1 MYITDLIYF
10 VKDVFDKD
18 KRIKVI
24 NRGDRVIF
32 RVRDREELE
41 KQEQE
46 AEESRRQAEQPVKS
60 KNQQKKEFRKEQQ
73 RKYKER
79 EKKRLE
85 RQQRRQAAGQQTTGQ
100 QAATQQTRQQP
111 VQPQQTKTT
120 PKKQTTQQKPTNTGE
135 LKGFAKRQ
143 QDRATIVLNPEDIN
157 NSTKYMTPEEQVEE
171 FLRRMEKQ
179 KANKAKVKKI
189 NK

>member
-85 RQQRRQAAGQQTTGQ
+85 RQQRRQAAS
-100 QAATQQTRQQP
+100 QQTRQQP
-111 VQPQQTKTT
+111 VPQPQQTQAKPKT
-120 PKKQTTQQKPTNTGE
+120 QTTQQKPANTGE

-189 NK
+189 SK